1 MSEEYFINFMNEKV
15 FVILLGSSADKT
27 YLYYPKGDALF
38 VLRNDKVELMEIEEV
53 IGRAPAGFRLSPP
66 KESWDQIRSRKVTWY
81 ILDNEIEADNVY
93 LVMSSDSDYKRIENS
108 ASPNRL
114 KYFVLKDA
122 NPHEYKDWCC
132 VLIASTRDM
141 EVPSTFKKVYMRDLV
156 KNNS

>member
-1 MSEEYFINFMNEKV
+1 MSEEYFINYMNEKV

-38 VLRNDKVELMEIEEV
+38 VLKGGGIELMEIDEV
-53 IGRAPAGFRLSPP
+53 IGRAPAGFKLSPP
-66 KESWDQIRSRKVTWY
+66 RESWDQIKGRKVIWY
-81 ILDNEIEADNVY
+81 ILDNQIEADNVY
-93 LVMSSDSDYKRIENS
+93 LVLRSESEYKRVENS

-122 NPHEYKDWCC
+122 NPEEYKEWCC
-132 VLIASTRDM
+132 VLIASTKDLN
-141 EVPSTFKKVYMRDLV
+141 VPPSFKKVYMQELI